1 MLVSMSSHELLADAG
16 QANAPQFNAIFYA
29 TVATIIPVL
38 FIGAALQA
46 DSYAKLIDF
55 ARAEFQR
62 EGLRH
67 NIASLIGLWV
77 PFLILAY
84 GVWGEIQAL
93 IDLYLGRPVGPI
105 GPLNAVNPLIAA
117 AVLVAAV
124 AIGPAVKYW
133 PLFSEFFG
141 LGRPAGATADAPGDQ
156 PPQPSET
163 RGVAEPASPETEAAP
178 GDAEAEIEPGPTEP
192 EGNGN

>member
-16 QANAPQFNAIFYA
+16 QANGPQFNAIFYA
-29 TVATIIPVL
+29 TVATVIPVL

-46 DSYAKLIDF
+46 DVYTKLIDF

-67 NIASLIGLWV
+67 AIASLIGLWV
-77 PFLILAY
+77 PFAILAY

-93 IDLYLGRPVGPI
+93 IDLYLQRPVGPI
-105 GPLNAVNPLIAA
+105 GWLNAVNPLISA

-124 AIGPAVKYW
+124 AIGPVVKYW
-133 PLFSEFFG
+133 PLFSDFFG
-141 LGRPAGATADAPGDQ
+141 LGRPTKATGDAPGDQ

-163 RGVAEPASPETEAAP
+163 RDLTEPASPETQAAP
-178 GDAEAEIEPGPTEP
+178 GASPPSEAKPGS
-192 EGNGN
+192 